1 MSKSSCVGLIP
12 ARSGSLRIP
21 GKNIKHLMGH
31 PVLAYTIQAAL
42 DSALFTGLVIA
53 TDSTEIASIAK
64 YYGANSIFMRSQASS
79 SSTSLDIEWLQECY
93 AAGHIKTH
101 NFAILRPT
109 SPFRS
114 ADMLNRVMG
123 AFVSL
128 DVDSIRTV
136 SLVEEHPGKM
146 WVIDKN
152 HVIMTPYLPQKLDEI
167 ASHAKQYQ
175 SLEKLYVQTSVLE
188 IAKASVLTNF
198 GTREGGLIA
207 PYVTT
212 GVESL
217 ALDTE
222 MDWHFAEML
231 ANREPGLLPHILKS
245 PFPGIGH
252 R

>member
-1 MSKSSCVGLIP
+1 
-12 ARSGSLRIP
+12 
-21 GKNIKHLMGH
+21 MGH

-53 TDSTEIASIAK
+53 TDSTEIASVAK
-64 YYGANSIFMRSQASS
+64 YYGADSIFMRSPESS

-93 AAGHIKTH
+93 VAGKIDTD

-114 ADMLNRVMG
+114 ADLLNRVMD

-128 DVDSIRTV
+128 AVDSIRTV
-136 SLVEEHPGKM
+136 SLVQEHPGKM
-146 WVIDKN
+146 WIIDEN
-152 HVIMTPYLPQKLDEI
+152 QVIMTPYLPQKIDEI

-188 IAKASVLTNF
+188 IAKTSVLTMF
-198 GTREGGLIA
+198 GTREGALIA
-207 PYVTT
+207 PYVTQ

-231 ANREPGLLPHILKS
+231 ANREPLLLPQILKS

>member
-1 MSKSSCVGLIP
+1 MSTSSCVGLIP

-31 PVLAYTIQAAL
+31 PALAYTIQTAL
-42 DSALFTGLVIA
+42 DSALFSSLVIA

-64 YYGANSIFMRSQASS
+64 YYGADSIFMRSPSSS

-93 AAGHIKTH
+93 VSGVINTD

-114 ADMLNRVMG
+114 ADMLNRIMST
-123 AFVSL
+123 FVSL
-128 DVDSIRTV
+128 EVDSIRTV
-136 SLVEEHPGKM
+136 SLVKEHPGKM
-146 WVIDKN
+146 WVIDEN
-152 HVIMTPYLPQKLDEI
+152 QLLMQPYLPQKINEI

-188 IAKASVLTNF
+188 IAKTSVLTNV
-198 GTREGGLIA
+198 GTREGRLIA
-207 PYVTT
+207 PYVTQ

-222 MDWHFAEML
+222 MDWDFAEML
-231 ANREPGLLPHILKS
+231 ASREPGLLPTIFKN
-245 PFPGIGH
+245 PFPGIGFK
-252 R
+252 

>member
-21 GKNIKHLMGH
+21 GKNIKHLLGH

-42 DSALFTGLVIA
+42 DSALFTSLVIA
-53 TDSTEIASIAK
+53 TDSREIASIAK
-64 YYGANSIFMRSQASS
+64 YYGADSIFMRSPSSS

-93 AAGHIKTH
+93 NSRHISTD

-114 ADMLNRVMG
+114 ADMLNRVMS

-128 DVDSIRTV
+128 EVDSIRTV
-136 SLVEEHPGKM
+136 SLVNEHPGKM
-146 WVIDKN
+146 WVLEEN
-152 HVIMTPYLPQKLDEI
+152 QVIMEPYLPQKLNEV

-188 IAKASVLTNF
+188 IAKTSVLTDF
-198 GTREGGLIA
+198 GTREGRLIA
-207 PYVTT
+207 PYVTQ

-231 ANREPGLLPHILKS
+231 AKREPGLLPRVLKS
-245 PFPGIGH
+245 PFPGNGYK
-252 R
+252 

>member
-42 DSALFTGLVIA
+42 DSALFTDLVIA
-53 TDSTEIASIAK
+53 T
-64 YYGANSIFMRSQASS
+64 YYGADSIFMRSPASS

-93 AAGHIKTH
+93 AAGHIKTN

-123 AFVSL
+123 AFISL

-136 SLVEEHPGKM
+136 SLVKEHPGKM
-146 WVIDKN
+146 WVVDE
-152 HVIMTPYLPQKLDEI
+152 HQVIMTPYLPQKIDEI

-175 SLEKLYVQTSVLE
+175 SLEELYVQTSVLE

-207 PYVTT
+207 PYVTE

-231 ANREPGLLPHILKS
+231 ANREPGLLPHIKKS
-245 PFPGIGH
+245 PFPGIEH

>member
-1 MSKSSCVGLIP
+1 
-12 ARSGSLRIP
+12 
-21 GKNIKHLMGH
+21 
-31 PVLAYTIQAAL
+31 
-42 DSALFTGLVIA
+42 
-53 TDSTEIASIAK
+53 
-64 YYGANSIFMRSQASS
+64 
-79 SSTSLDIEWLQECY
+79 
-93 AAGHIKTH
+93 
-101 NFAILRPT
+101 
-109 SPFRS
+109 
-114 ADMLNRVMG
+114 MG
-123 AFVSL
+123 AFISL

-136 SLVEEHPGKM
+136 SIVKEHPGKM
-146 WVIDKN
+146 WVIDENQLKM
-152 HVIMTPYLPQKLDEI
+152 VPYLPQKIDEI

-207 PYVTT
+207 PYVTQ

-231 ANREPGLLPHILKS
+231 AHREPGLLPHILKS

-252 R
+252 K

>member
-1 MSKSSCVGLIP
+1 
-12 ARSGSLRIP
+12 
-21 GKNIKHLMGH
+21 MGH

-42 DSALFTGLVIA
+42 DSALFSSLVIA
-53 TDSTEIASIAK
+53 TDSTEIASIAS
-64 YYGANSIFMRSQASS
+64 YYGADSIFMRSPSSS

-93 AAGHIKTH
+93 FSRYINTD

-114 ADMLNRVMG
+114 AEMLNRVMN

-128 DVDSIRTV
+128 GVDSIRTV
-136 SLVEEHPGKM
+136 SLVKEHPGKM
-146 WVIDKN
+146 WVVDEN
-152 HVIMTPYLPQKLDEI
+152 QRTMTSYLPQKINEI

-175 SLEKLYVQTSVLE
+175 SLQKLYVQTSVLE
-188 IAKASVLTNF
+188 IAKTSVLTDF

-207 PYVTT
+207 PYVTQ

-222 MDWHFAEML
+222 MDWYFAEML
-231 ANREPGLLPHILKS
+231 ANREPGLLPPISKS
-245 PFPGIGH
+245 SFPGTGH
-252 R
+252 K